1 MRRYFVSY
9 FRYQNDRTWT
19 QAVEGF
25 RKACRKF
32 AGDEIQTSEYGSL
45 ILPDSAILKAIIA
58 NRDVQKYAAIVNEL
72 ATEFYNND
80 KFSDIILAA
89 LSFLP
94 NDTTVARL
102 MPLLKPFGMWQDLV
116 ERCLRGMVESGKIY
130 NCDLC
135 AGLDNISVKKQ

>member
-1 MRRYFVSY
+1 MRKYIVSY
-9 FRYQNDRTWT
+9 FKHQSDCTWT

-25 RKACRKF
+25 KKACRNF
-32 AGDEIQTSEYGSL
+32 AGNEIQKSEYGSL

-58 NRDVQKYAAIVNEL
+58 HRDTARYAAIVSEL
-72 ATEFYNND
+72 ATEFFNDD

-94 NDTTVARL
+94 NDTTVSRL
-102 MPLLKPFGMWQDLV
+102 MPLLKPFGMWEDLV

-135 AGLDNISVKKQ
+135 AGLDNISVKKI

>member
-1 MRRYFVSY
+1 MRKYLVSH
-9 FRYQNDRTWT
+9 FTHQTDCTWT

-25 RKACRKF
+25 KKVCRKF
-32 AGDEIQTSEYGSL
+32 AGNNIQKSEYGSL

-58 NRDVQKYAAIVNEL
+58 HRDTAKYAAIVNEL
-72 ATEFYNND
+72 ATEFFNDD

-94 NDTTVARL
+94 NETTVSQL
-102 MPLLKPFGMWQDLV
+102 MPLLKPFGMWNDLV